1 MNHFDPGDFCMECDP
16 AITDRI
22 NSYALVSYI
31 PGRLGDFITRLRE
44 DLVTGCVARS
54 HVTILPPRPL
64 VVDAQIAAEEIR
76 SGLVPFSS
84 FELDMP
90 RIRVFEQTSVVFCE
104 IGRGREELFDLHE
117 AMNNGS
123 LYFDEPF
130 EYHPHVTLAQ
140 GFPPEQ
146 LPEIFDTAVRRWKE
160 SNLSNRVTI
169 ETVTFVQ
176 NTVQNIWIDLEECEL
191 RGLATVPVR

>member
-1 MNHFDPGDFCMECDP
+1 MRDTPAGAELMSCDP
-16 AITDRI
+16 DETDRI

-44 DLVTGCVARS
+44 DLVAGCVAQS

-64 VVDAQIAAEEIR
+64 HADTSVAAEQIR
-76 SGLVPFSS
+76 AGLAPFNA

-90 RIRVFEQTSVVFCE
+90 RIRVFEQTAVIFCE
-104 IGRGREELFDLHE
+104 IGKGREELFDLHE
-117 AMNNGS
+117 AMNTGV
-123 LYFDEPF
+123 LYFEEPF

-140 GFPPEQ
+140 GITRDM
-146 LPEIFDTAVRRWKE
+146 LPELYEKALSEWKN
-160 SNLSNRVTI
+160 SAPSTLVTI

-176 NTVQNIWIDLEECEL
+176 NTAANIWIDLEECEL
-191 RGLATVPVR
+191 RGLAAIPVR

>member
-1 MNHFDPGDFCMECDP
+1 MECDP
-16 AITDRI
+16 AITDPI

-44 DLVTGCVARS
+44 DLVAGCVAQS

-64 VVDAQIAAEEIR
+64 VVHSQIAAEEIR
-76 SGLVPFSS
+76 SRLAPFSS
-84 FELDMP
+84 FDLDIP
-90 RIRVFEQTSVVFCE
+90 EIGLFEQTSVVFCE
-104 IGRGREELFDLHE
+104 IGRGREELLELHT
-117 AMNNGS
+117 AMNQGS
-123 LYFDEPF
+123 LYFKEPF
-130 EYHPHVTLAQ
+130 NYHPHITLAQ
-140 GFPPEQ
+140 GFPQER
-146 LPEIFDTAVRRWKE
+146 LPDIVETAKRRWKE

-176 NTVQNIWIDLEECEL
+176 NTVQNIWVDLEECEL